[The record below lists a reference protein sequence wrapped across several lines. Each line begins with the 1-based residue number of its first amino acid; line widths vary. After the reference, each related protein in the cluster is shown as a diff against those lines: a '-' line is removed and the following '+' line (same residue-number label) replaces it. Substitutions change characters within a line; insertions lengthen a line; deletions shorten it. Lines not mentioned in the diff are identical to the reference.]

1 MNFDFLLIFLFFAAL
16 VFLASQITTKMISN
30 MKRKKMFDKAKKGDR
45 VFTYSGR
52 KGKVSYIEGDRI
64 EVELSNGKY
73 ALFRKEG
80 IERIEQR

>member
-1 MNFDFLLIFLFFAAL
+1 
-16 VFLASQITTKMISN
+16 
-30 MKRKKMFDKAKKGDR
+30 MFEKARKGDR

-80 IERIEQR
+80 IEKIEQR